1 MRTIAIRLDV
11 QGTNNTVNNSNTS
24 TNNSQNSINN
34 AVRLEL

>member
-1 MRTIAIRLDV
+1 MRTLAIRLNV

-24 TNNSQNSINN
+24 TNNSHNSINN